1 MESPLSR
8 LMPLFEG
15 FISRVF
21 LTPPVEGACTGLG
34 SPGSGVAYD
43 FFQFKSMFYFG
54 MVLDGSRRCYPSRTW
69 NHCVLLTILYLSF
82 THFYLRSFLS

>member
-1 MESPLSR
+1 MESRLSR

-34 SPGSGVAYD
+34 SSGSGVAYD
-43 FFQFKSMFYFG
+43 FFQFKPMFYFG